1 MTGKRARKLVE
12 IFILILALYLANQR
26 ALVWGNLFPDTT
38 NWYSSAWIG
47 SALWVVVLAGLL
59 WVLAQTASLRS
70 YVQQWRANFLLVVFL
85 YLALL
90 SIVWSIYRAI
100 CVLGASLVGA
110 YIGLRYP
117 LEGLLRILFWFGVVL
132 VILSFELAL
141 LVPVGGRMLWE
152 PYNGAWRGIY
162 WHRNHLGSLTA
173 LLSAVFLI
181 RFVTGGQRRQK
192 TVLWDGLFYVLS
204 AVLIVLSDSATGKII
219 LLVTSASVLVAA
231 AWCRVAHRLRRKHYA
246 VMLILIAIAG
256 LIAFSNLN
264 LILGLFNRDTSLTGR
279 LPMWRFLLEEVV
291 SRRPG
296 LGYGFGA
303 IWSSGAF
310 RAQAQDA
317 AGWGFPVLIA
327 DNGFLDILLHL
338 GVTGLLVVFL
348 LFAALI
354 VRAARFALADRTVS
368 AFFPLIFL
376 EFALLSNT
384 SFSLL
389 IESEEF
395 VWLVFVALLFLT
407 HQKVSGRS
415 VQERNSPSQY
425 PDRNSRQ

>member
-90 SIVWSIYRAI
+90 SIVWSIYPAVSIYRAI

-152 PYNGAWRGIY
+152 PYNGAGE
-162 WHRNHLGSLTA
+162 GSTGTA
-173 LLSAVFLI
+173 TTWAASPPCSA
-181 RFVTGGQRRQK
+181 RC
-192 TVLWDGLFYVLS
+192 S
-204 AVLIVLSDSATGKII
+204 
-219 LLVTSASVLVAA
+219 
-231 AWCRVAHRLRRKHYA
+231 
-246 VMLILIAIAG
+246 
-256 LIAFSNLN
+256 
-264 LILGLFNRDTSLTGR
+264 
-279 LPMWRFLLEEVV
+279 
-291 SRRPG
+291 
-296 LGYGFGA
+296 
-303 IWSSGAF
+303 
-310 RAQAQDA
+310 
-317 AGWGFPVLIA
+317 
-327 DNGFLDILLHL
+327 
-338 GVTGLLVVFL
+338 
-348 LFAALI
+348 
-354 VRAARFALADRTVS
+354 
-368 AFFPLIFL
+368 
-376 EFALLSNT
+376 
-384 SFSLL
+384 
-389 IESEEF
+389 
-395 VWLVFVALLFLT
+395 
-407 HQKVSGRS
+407 
-415 VQERNSPSQY
+415 
-425 PDRNSRQ
+425 